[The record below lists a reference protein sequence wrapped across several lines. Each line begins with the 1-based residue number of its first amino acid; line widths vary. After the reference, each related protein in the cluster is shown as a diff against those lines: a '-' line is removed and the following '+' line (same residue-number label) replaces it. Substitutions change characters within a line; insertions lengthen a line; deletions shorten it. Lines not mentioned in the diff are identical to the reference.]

1 MTLEGGC
8 FCGAV
13 RYRIDGRPRRVTHCH
28 CRHCRR
34 TSGAPFVSWAEFDEG
49 ALALVDGSPK
59 EYESRPG
66 AMRSFCH
73 KCGSPLT
80 FREAEAPETV
90 DVTVGT
96 LDTPEAVVP
105 EDHVWCDRM
114 IPWLRI
120 DDGLPRHGKGRDGG
134 TKD

>member
-13 RYRIDGRPRRVTHCH
+13 RYRIEGRPRRVTHCH

-34 TSGAPFVSWAEFDEG
+34 TSGAPIVTWAVFDEG
-49 ALALVDGSPK
+49 ALSILSGSPR
-59 EYESRPG
+59 EFESRPG

-80 FREAEAPETV
+80 FRDAQTPETI

-96 LDTPEAVVP
+96 LDDPGTVVP
-105 EDHVWCDRM
+105 EDHVWFDRA
-114 IPWLRI
+114 ISWLPVE
-120 DDGLPRHGKGRDGG
+120 DGLPRFGKGRD
-134 TKD
+134 DPPDR